1 MKINW
6 PHYLEQAVSSGQTT
20 QALAR
25 QIRNET
31 GSRVNISE
39 VRMRLEHFKQQGVES
54 SGRLETDER
63 AEVRVLE
70 LSSVGEDT
78 STCLKIRTGGI
89 EFEFQTNNPASSVA
103 AVLVELKG
111 VMP

>member
-70 LSSVGEDT
+70 LSSVSGT

-89 EFEFQTNNPASSVA
+89 EFEFQTNNPAGSVA
-103 AVLVELKG
+103 AVLAELKG

>member
-39 VRMRLEHFKQQGVES
+39 VRMRLENFRQRAVGS
-54 SGRLETDER
+54 SERLESDER
-63 AEVRVLE
+63 AEIRVLE
-70 LSSVGEDT
+70 LSSVGEDE
-78 STCLKIRTGGI
+78 STCLKIKTGGI
-89 EFEFQTNNPASSVA
+89 EFEFQTNNPVGSVA
-103 AVLVELKG
+103 AVLAELKG
-111 VMP
+111 VMS

>member
-6 PHYLEQAVSSGQTT
+6 PHYLEQAVSSGQTP

-39 VRMRLEHFKQQGVES
+39 VRMRHEHFKQQGVES

-70 LSSVGEDT
+70 LSSVGDT

-89 EFEFQTNNPASSVA
+89 EFEFQTNNPAGSVA
-103 AVLVELKG
+103 AVLAELKG